1 VLPCGSLLP
10 ARRSG
15 KARGMTRIEKQ
26 KAEHSKNREAKS
38 GVQKEKKE
46 DHKMNENRDKTIIRT
61 SIIGILVNVLLAA
74 FKAVVGL
81 LSHSIAVVMDA
92 VNNLSDALSSVI
104 TILGT
109 KLAGKEP
116 DKKHP
121 LGYGRIEYLSAMII
135 SVIVLYAGVSSLV
148 ESVKKILHPEKPD
161 YSATALLIIAVAV
174 VAKIILGSFVKKKGL
189 DVKSDS
195 LVASGSDALHD
206 SIISASTLA
215 AAVIY
220 LFFHISLEAWLGA
233 IISAVIVKSG
243 LDMLRDTVSEILG
256 ERIDAETAQSVKDT
270 ICQTEGVRGAYDL
283 VINNYGPNRQIGSVH
298 IEVPDTM
305 TVGELDGLERE
316 ISMNVFQ
323 KHHIILTGISVYSMN
338 VDDAEAVR
346 VETGIRKILEEY
358 PDVLQM
364 HGFFLDKNDRSMKF
378 DIIISYDAPNR
389 KQIYKEITKRVKAA
403 FPAYTPQVQ
412 LDYDISD

>member
-1 VLPCGSLLP
+1 
-10 ARRSG
+10 
-15 KARGMTRIEKQ
+15 MTRIEKR

-46 DHKMNENRDKTIIRT
+46 DHTMNENRDKTIIRT
-61 SIIGILVNVLLAA
+61 SIIGILVNILLAA
-74 FKAVVGL
+74 FKAAVGL
-81 LSHSIAVVMDA
+81 LSHSISVVMDA

-316 ISMNVFQ
+316 ISKNVFI
-323 KHHIILTGISVYSMN
+323 KHHLILTGISVYSMN
-338 VDDAEAVR
+338 MGDKEAVR
-346 VETGIRKILEEY
+346 VETGVRKILEAY

-364 HGFFLDKNDRSMKF
+364 HGFFLDKKDKTMKF
-378 DIIISYDAPNR
+378 DIIISYDAQNR
-389 KQIYKEITKRVKAA
+389 EQLYKEIMKKVAA
-403 FPAYTPQVQ
+403 TFPEYTPQVQ
-412 LDYDISD
+412 LDFDISD

>member
-1 VLPCGSLLP
+1 
-10 ARRSG
+10 
-15 KARGMTRIEKQ
+15 MTRIEKQ

-298 IEVPDTM
+298 IKVPDTM

-316 ISMNVFQ
+316 ISKNVFV
-323 KHHIILTGISVYSMN
+323 KHHLILTGISVYSMN
-338 VDDAEAVR
+338 MGDKEAVR
-346 VETGIRKILEEY
+346 VETGVRKILEAY

-364 HGFFLDKNDRSMKF
+364 HGFFLDKKDKTMKF
-378 DIIISYDAPNR
+378 DIIISYDAQNR
-389 KQIYKEITKRVKAA
+389 EQLYKEIMKKVAVT
-403 FPAYTPQVQ
+403 FPEYTPQVQ
-412 LDYDISD
+412 LDFDISD